1 MVEFFVKGGPFM
13 YWILGV
19 FIFGLIIVFE
29 RFYSLTAAELRT
41 RSFLKDIER
50 VLREEGPEAARE
62 LCEKSSSPVAAIYH
76 EALSRLDQGLERVE
90 KVIDS
95 SGALEMAFLE
105 KNQIWLTTVITL
117 APMLGFLGT
126 VSGMVSA
133 FDDVAAAN
141 DISPAIVASGISE
154 ALLTTLFG
162 LVVAVIVSIFQN
174 WFMSRID
181 KMVIDLEKSSVL
193 LIDVLS
199 EYMKE
204 KK

>member
-1 MVEFFVKGGPFM
+1 MP
-13 YWILGV
+13 WILGV

-41 RSFLKDIER
+41 RSFLKKIETI
-50 VLREEGPEAARE
+50 LREEGPETAKE
-62 LCEKSSSPVAAIYH
+62 ECEKSSSPVAAIYH
-76 EALSRLDQGLERVE
+76 EALSRMDQGLERVE

-95 SGALEMAFLE
+95 AGALEMAFLE
-105 KNQIWLTTVITL
+105 KNQIWLTTVITI
-117 APMLGFLGT
+117 APMLGFIGT

-162 LVVAVIVSIFQN
+162 LIVAVIISIFQN

-181 KMVIDLEKSSVL
+181 KMVIDLEKSAVTL
-193 LIDVLS
+193 VDVLS
-199 EYMKE
+199 EKMK
-204 KK
+204 K

>member
-1 MVEFFVKGGPFM
+1 MVELFVKGGPFM
-13 YWILGV
+13 PWILGV

-41 RSFLKDIER
+41 RSFLKKIETI
-50 VLREEGPEAARE
+50 LREEGPEAAKE
-62 LCEKSSSPVAAIYH
+62 ECLNSSSPVAAIYH
-76 EALSRLDQGLERVE
+76 EALSRMDQGLERVE

-95 SGALEMAFLE
+95 AGSLEMAFLE
-105 KNQIWLTTVITL
+105 KNQIWLTTVVTI
-117 APMLGFLGT
+117 APMLGFIGT
-126 VSGMVSA
+126 VSGMVGA
-133 FDDVAAAN
+133 FNDVAAAN

-162 LVVAVIVSIFQN
+162 LIVAVIISIFQN

-181 KMVIDLEKSSVL
+181 KMVIDLEKSAVTL
-193 LIDVLS
+193 VDVLS
-199 EYMKE
+199 EKT

>member
-1 MVEFFVKGGPFM
+1 MVELFVKGGPFM
-13 YWILGV
+13 PWILGV

-41 RSFLKDIER
+41 RSFLKKIETI
-50 VLREEGPEAARE
+50 LREEGPETAKE
-62 LCEKSSSPVAAIYH
+62 ECEKSSSPVAAIYH
-76 EALSRLDQGLERVE
+76 EALSRMDQGLERVE

-95 SGALEMAFLE
+95 AGALEMAFLE
-105 KNQIWLTTVITL
+105 KNQIWLTTVITI
-117 APMLGFLGT
+117 APMLGFIGT

-162 LVVAVIVSIFQN
+162 LIVAVIISIFQN

-181 KMVIDLEKSSVL
+181 KMVIDLEKSAVTL
-193 LIDVLS
+193 VDVLS
-199 EYMKE
+199 EKMK
-204 KK
+204 K

>member
-1 MVEFFVKGGPFM
+1 MVELFVKGGPFM
-13 YWILGV
+13 PWILGV

-41 RSFLKDIER
+41 RSFLKKIETI
-50 VLREEGPEAARE
+50 LREEGPETAKE
-62 LCEKSSSPVAAIYH
+62 ECENSSSPVAAIYH

-95 SGALEMAFLE
+95 AGALEMAFLE
-105 KNQIWLTTVITL
+105 KNQIWLTTVVTI
-117 APMLGFLGT
+117 APMLGFIGT
-126 VSGMVSA
+126 VSGMVGA
-133 FDDVAAAN
+133 FNDVAAAN

-162 LVVAVIVSIFQN
+162 LIVAVIISIFQN

-181 KMVIDLEKSSVL
+181 KMVIDLEKSAVTL
-193 LIDVLS
+193 VDVLS
-199 EYMKE
+199 EKMK
-204 KK
+204 K

>member
-1 MVEFFVKGGPFM
+1 MVELFVKGGPFM
-13 YWILGV
+13 PWILGV

-41 RSFLKDIER
+41 RSFLKKIETI
-50 VLREEGPEAARE
+50 LREEGPETAKE
-62 LCEKSSSPVAAIYH
+62 ECEKSSSPVAAIYH

-95 SGALEMAFLE
+95 AGALEMAFLE
-105 KNQIWLTTVITL
+105 KNQIWLTTVVTI
-117 APMLGFLGT
+117 APMLGFIGT
-126 VSGMVSA
+126 VSGMVGA
-133 FDDVAAAN
+133 FNDVAAAN

-162 LVVAVIVSIFQN
+162 LIVAVIISIFQN

-181 KMVIDLEKSSVL
+181 KMVIDLEKSAVTL
-193 LIDVLS
+193 VDVLS
-199 EYMKE
+199 EKMK
-204 KK
+204 K

>member
-1 MVEFFVKGGPFM
+1 MVELFVKGGPFM
-13 YWILGV
+13 PWILGV

-41 RSFLKDIER
+41 RSFLKKIETI
-50 VLREEGPEAARE
+50 LREEGPEAAKAE
-62 LCEKSSSPVAAIYH
+62 CEKSSSPVAAIYH

-90 KVIDS
+90 KIIDS
-95 SGALEMAFLE
+95 AGSLEMAFLE
-105 KNQIWLTTVITL
+105 KNQIWLTTAVTI
-117 APMLGFLGT
+117 APMLGFIGT

-133 FDDVAAAN
+133 FNDVAAAN

-162 LVVAVIVSIFQN
+162 LVVAVIISIFQN
-174 WFMSRID
+174 WFVSRID
-181 KMVIDLEKSSVL
+181 KMVIDLEKSAVTL
-193 LIDVLS
+193 LDILS
-199 EYMKE
+199 I

>member
-1 MVEFFVKGGPFM
+1 MVELFVKGGPFM
-13 YWILGV
+13 PWILGV

-41 RSFLKDIER
+41 RSFLKKIETI
-50 VLREEGPEAARE
+50 LREEGPEAAKE
-62 LCEKSSSPVAAIYH
+62 ECEKSSSPVAAIYH
-76 EALSRLDQGLERVE
+76 EALSRMDQGLERVE

-95 SGALEMAFLE
+95 AGALEMAFLE
-105 KNQIWLTTVITL
+105 KNQIWLTTVVTI
-117 APMLGFLGT
+117 APMLGFIGT
-126 VSGMVSA
+126 VSGMVGA
-133 FDDVAAAN
+133 FNDVAAAN

-162 LVVAVIVSIFQN
+162 LIVAVIISIFQN

-181 KMVIDLEKSSVL
+181 KMVIDLEKSAVTL
-193 LIDVLS
+193 VDVLS
-199 EYMKE
+199 EKL